1 MHLESERLNP
11 LVVILSDVVPLLP
24 LVFYFRYFIDCN
36 TSVGKGILSY
46 VNNTNKHAHIRSI
59 NRQHIKLFVV
69 RQTGVLQG
77 SNTLETE

>member
-1 MHLESERLNP
+1 MQLDVEHLNP

-24 LVFYFRYFIDCN
+24 LVFNFRYFTDCN

-59 NRQHIKLFVV
+59 NRQHNQAICS
-69 RQTGVLQG
+69 QPTGVLQG